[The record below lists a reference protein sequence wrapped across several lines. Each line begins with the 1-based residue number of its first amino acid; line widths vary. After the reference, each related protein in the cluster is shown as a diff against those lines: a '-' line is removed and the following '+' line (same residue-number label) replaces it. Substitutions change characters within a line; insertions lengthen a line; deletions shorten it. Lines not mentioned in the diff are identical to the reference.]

1 MSRVT
6 ARQCPQ
12 LRWSKFKAAFH
23 VLTQRQVLWRPREVS
38 LPATRSSWRCIDE
51 NARLIGEL
59 DTLRNAAQ
67 SRVDAQ
73 ETQERLQLEER
84 LRDVRARFN
93 ESECANASLH
103 QENRLLTSHL
113 EKEQKAR
120 ARDALRMRE
129 RSQQYEQ
136 TLHQMGQENA
146 RLDAENSALRKSV
159 NQQERRDADAA
170 ARIAALEHA
179 LSKKRGKPATS
190 ALAAGRLAE
199 QARQIQVLEEMLEST
214 RDQMRSVE
222 VAGNVQVARN
232 RDLVREYEALQQ
244 NNEILRQDIVRLQ
257 EERDLAQ
264 VPAPQG
270 PSLADE
276 LAAIGEGAFTAPSNQ
291 APLFCEPASVDSID
305 GVSLQQA
312 QNIVEQI
319 GQGLDE
325 ESAQRLRAHLAPLCQ
340 IMNQTEAE
348 RRMAQEELVEARA
361 LHQEE
366 VASLVERARVQE
378 EALEAQAQSLAQE
391 RQVNRVSED
400 ARERIRVALEEEQAQ
415 TTELRREIAVA
426 SARIREL
433 EAQNAQHQEELREAR
448 DAHGGAQAQLE
459 STTRALSASVSDHEE
474 TQRLLEA
481 SRRALVA
488 SQHEVTQA
496 RDDFAAEQGAHGE
509 TQGHLVTAQRDLA
522 AEQGSHANT
531 HRLLEDAQQEAGAA
545 RDDFAAEQRAHGMT
559 RGYLATAQSDLAA
572 EQRAHAATQ
581 GLLATEQMDHGA
593 TQGLLVTARDDFA
606 AEQRDHGATRGLLA
620 TARDDLVAEQ
630 GAHAGTQALLV
641 ASQADL
647 VAARQAHHLAQSQ
660 GAVHLGTANR
670 LQGALAGLQ
679 AQHAALGET
688 FHTHLSES
696 QVQST
701 AQVNLQHYVSAL
713 EATLARARQELADA
727 QNDRQRLAQEVQAL
741 RRALGG
747 LSHGPKK
754 PVIAAQTHRAPESH
768 LDRLSRALSSFVK
781 TPAARTKGTPTKSH
795 GPSVKGS
802 KKEVP
807 SPAVTQSA

>member
-1 MSRVT
+1 MIAAHVCVQVPCYGTSMSSAEIEQIQSHLPRAHT
-6 ARQCPQ
+6 APSAVAPQ
-12 LRWSKFKAAFH
+12 GGLFARYEELLGMYRLREGELAG
-23 VLTQRQVLWRPREVS
+23 
-38 LPATRSSWRCIDE
+38 CIDE

-67 SRVDAQ
+67 GRMDVQ
-73 ETQERLQLEER
+73 ETQERLRLEER
-84 LRDVRARFN
+84 LRDARKRFD
-93 ESECANASLH
+93 ESECANAFLQ

-120 ARDALRMRE
+120 ARETLRMRE
-129 RSQQYEQ
+129 RAQQYEQ

-190 ALAAGRLAE
+190 ALADRHLAE

-214 RDQMRSVE
+214 REQMRSVE

-264 VPAPQG
+264 VTAPQG

-276 LAAIGEGAFTAPSNQ
+276 FAALGEGAFSASSNQ
-291 APLFCEPASVDSID
+291 APLFREPASVDSID

-340 IMNQTEAE
+340 LMNQTEAE
-348 RRMAQEELVEARA
+348 RRMVQEELVEARS

-366 VASLVERARVQE
+366 VESLTQHLERARQE
-378 EALEAQAQSLAQE
+378 AEVSEAQC
-391 RQVNRVSED
+391 D
-400 ARERIRVALEEEQAQ
+400 GTRVALEEAQAQ
-415 TTELRREIAVA
+415 NSDLRRDVAEA

-433 EAQNAQHQEELREAR
+433 EAQNAQHQEALREAR

-459 STTRALSASVSDHEE
+459 SATRALSARVSDHEE

-488 SQHEVTQA
+488 SQHEVAQA
-496 RDDFAAEQGAHGE
+496 RDE
-509 TQGHLVTAQRDLA
+509 
-522 AEQGSHANT
+522 
-531 HRLLEDAQQEAGAA
+531 
-545 RDDFAAEQRAHGMT
+545 
-559 RGYLATAQSDLAA
+559 LAA

-581 GLLATEQMDHGA
+581 GYLATAQSDFAAEQRDHAA

-606 AEQRDHGATRGLLA
+606 AEQRDHAATQGLLV
-620 TARDDLVAEQ
+620 TARDDFAAEQ
-630 GAHAGTQALLV
+630 RDHAATQGLLVTARDDFAAEQRDHAATQGLLV

-660 GAVHLGTANR
+660 GGVHLGTANR
-670 LQGALAGLQ
+670 LQGMLAGLQ
-679 AQHAALGET
+679 AQHAALGQT

-696 QVQST
+696 RVHST
-701 AQVNLQHYVSAL
+701 VQVNLQHYVSAL
-713 EATLARARQELADA
+713 EASLARARQELADA
-727 QNDRQRLAQEVQAL
+727 QSDRQRLAQEVQAL

-747 LSHGPKK
+747 LSQGPKK
-754 PVIAAQTHRAPESH
+754 AVIAAQAPRLEEGH
-768 LDRLSRALSSFVK
+768 LARLSRALSSFVRQ
-781 TPAARTKGTPTKSH
+781 TPAARTKGMPTKSG
-795 GPSVKGS
+795 GPSVKVS

-807 SPAVTQSA
+807 SPAVAKSA